1 MARMVEDSKF
11 QLNHGGDPAAGPDLP
26 PKAIGFGTTV
36 QAFGQTGELLG
47 RETPRGPRWE
57 PVAEGIRTPLART
70 LHPLADGGFA
80 DTEGFGNLPLEPAF
94 LLELPG
100 LETSGF
106 LPVFG

>member
-1 MARMVEDSKF
+1 MVEDSKF

-26 PKAIGFGTTV
+26 PKAIGFGTPV
-36 QAFGQTGELLG
+36 QEFGQTGELLG
-47 RETPRGPRWE
+47 RETLRYPRWG
-57 PVAEGIRTPLART
+57 PVAESIWAPLPGK

-80 DTEGFGNLPLEPAF
+80 DAEGLGNLPLESAF

-100 LETSGF
+100 LEASGF